1 MKIAIAS
8 EGKDESSQVSDVS
21 GRAPYYLIFEDKK
34 LVKAIKNP
42 FTIGGG
48 AGFSVAQML
57 INEGVEL
64 VISGNFGKNMQGM
77 LDSKKIRTLVV
88 TGKTVKE
95 AVEEA
100 MEE

>member
-1 MKIAIAS
+1 MKIAISSVGETEDSKIS
-8 EGKDESSQVSDVS
+8 EVS

-42 FTIGGG
+42 FKVGGGG

-64 VISGNFGKNMQGM
+64 VISGSIGNNM
-77 LDSKKIRTLVV
+77 
-88 TGKTVKE
+88 KTSLEEKDIKTQEAKDEIVKE
-95 AVEEA
+95 VIESL
-100 MEE
+100 